1 LFKLI
6 ILFQIGNQWSFVED
20 IVKEYFVTSKLTI
33 ENTINYFGAVVAFL
47 VMLHVFA
54 CTWIW
59 IGALED
65 QWMEGDDESYYE
77 DKLSTYFQAFYFI
90 STTMT

>member
-33 ENTINYFGAVVAFL
+33 ENTINYFGAVVSFL

-77 DKLSTYFQAFYFI
+77 DKYRQKREA
-90 STTMT
+90 